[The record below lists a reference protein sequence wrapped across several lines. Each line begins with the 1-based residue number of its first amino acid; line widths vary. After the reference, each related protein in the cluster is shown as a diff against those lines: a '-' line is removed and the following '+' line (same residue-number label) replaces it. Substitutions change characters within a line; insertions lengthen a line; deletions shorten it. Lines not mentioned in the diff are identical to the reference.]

1 MKYGNQFDNTKTFY
15 EWCLAN
21 NRMDLNDR
29 FDVELNKC
37 TTHDVGY
44 KSNKKWY
51 FKCPRGIHNSE
62 LYFMSFVTKDPK
74 KDLAC
79 RKCNSLAQVVID
91 RFGQEYLDLHW
102 HPDNSLN
109 PWEIAAG
116 SSRGNIKVKIQCDK
130 KFYHIYDQVPASFAK
145 GIGCPYCINRKVHP
159 LDSFGATFPE
169 ILERWSD
176 KNTKS
181 PYEYA
186 PHSAEKVWFKCPDG
200 KHEDYLQKIA
210 NAVIYDFTCRRCEN
224 EKMGLQKRGENSR
237 FWCGGIN
244 GENDA
249 IRHRFEYKNWRTN
262 VYERDKYTCQ
272 CCGNFAGRL
281 NAHHIYQF
289 SDYENLRYNED
300 NGITLCT
307 KCHDSTEEGSFHNI
321 YGTHNTTPDQ
331 LREYILNK
339 SNIDIYQTHPQILT
353 LTTQQNN

>member
-1 MKYGNQFDNTKTFY
+1 MKYGNQFDNTKTFH

-62 LYFMSFVTKDPK
+62 LYFMLFVTKDPK

-186 PHSAEKVWFKCPDG
+186 PHSA
-200 KHEDYLQKIA
+200 
-210 NAVIYDFTCRRCEN
+210 
-224 EKMGLQKRGENSR
+224 
-237 FWCGGIN
+237 
-244 GENDA
+244 
-249 IRHRFEYKNWRTN
+249 
-262 VYERDKYTCQ
+262 
-272 CCGNFAGRL
+272 
-281 NAHHIYQF
+281 
-289 SDYENLRYNED
+289 
-300 NGITLCT
+300 
-307 KCHDSTEEGSFHNI
+307 
-321 YGTHNTTPDQ
+321 
-331 LREYILNK
+331 
-339 SNIDIYQTHPQILT
+339 
-353 LTTQQNN
+353 

>member
-1 MKYGNQFDNTKTFY
+1 M
-15 EWCLAN
+15 
-21 NRMDLNDR
+21 
-29 FDVELNKC
+29 
-37 TTHDVGY
+37 
-44 KSNKKWY
+44 
-51 FKCPRGIHNSE
+51 
-62 LYFMSFVTKDPK
+62 
-74 KDLAC
+74 
-79 RKCNSLAQVVID
+79 
-91 RFGQEYLDLHW
+91 
-102 HPDNSLN
+102 
-109 PWEIAAG
+109 
-116 SSRGNIKVKIQCDK
+116 
-130 KFYHIYDQVPASFAK
+130 
-145 GIGCPYCINRKVHP
+145 
-159 LDSFGATFPE
+159 DSFGATFPE